1 MGKNYGKCI
10 STLLTLLAA
19 LMLSEAAAELRVSL
33 ITCWPGKEVY
43 ELYGHT
49 ALRIRGTD
57 SNNQPFDSVWNYGM
71 FDFFRTEL
79 RGTLR
84 QG

>member
-19 LMLSEAAAELRVSL
+19 LMLSEAVAELKVSL

-43 ELYGHT
+43 
-49 ALRIRGTD
+49 
-57 SNNQPFDSVWNYGM
+57 
-71 FDFFRTEL
+71 
-79 RGTLR
+79 
-84 QG
+84 